1 MKKLNKM
8 IIREVFKSKGQ
19 FIAAAAV
26 IFAGITM
33 FSASYMS
40 YQNLKNS
47 VTRYYEQYSFLDYY
61 AELQGIS
68 PEGVKAVKAFK
79 GVKDAIGRVSADVGA
94 DMGKNK
100 LSILAPIGAALLGYR
115 VGDVI
120 EWPVPSGTKSL
131 RIEEIIYQPEAAGDL
146 HL

>member
-1 MKKLNKM
+1 MRRTNIIITEHDLGRLKSLLQAVKTGNSLSQEHLKKLDNELSHAKIVEPGLVPGDVVTM
-8 IIREVFKSKGQ
+8 NSRVRFRDLEEESDHEYSLVFP
-19 FIAAAAV
+19 
-26 IFAGITM
+26 
-33 FSASYMS
+33 
-40 YQNLKNS
+40 
-47 VTRYYEQYSFLDYY
+47 
-61 AELQGIS
+61 AE
-68 PEGVKAVKAFK
+68 
-79 GVKDAIGRVSADVGA
+79 A